1 MYKKGN
7 SLLLLYLLIT
17 YPDGLLEATSPDSQD
32 WRKERERKREIIWKA
47 DL

>member
-17 YPDGLLEATSPDSQD
+17 YPDGLLEATSPDS
-32 WRKERERKREIIWKA
+32 
-47 DL
+47 